1 MTMRVLVA
9 EDDDRI
15 AETLTTS
22 LERAG
27 FRVERERDGE
37 VAWYR
42 GDCEAYDAIILDLGL
57 PQMDGL
63 SVLKRWRK
71 AGRLTPVLI
80 LTARGQW
87 EERVDGI
94 EAGADDYV
102 VKPFHVQEIVAR
114 LRALVRRANGL
125 ASSRVQF
132 GKYTLDLRTMEVSTA
147 EMPMDLT
154 PQEFKLV
161 SYLVHR
167 RGQVISQLE
176 ITEHIYNQDYERD
189 SNAVEVL
196 VARVRKRLGADV
208 IKTRRGFG
216 YSLGDGY

>member
-1 MTMRVLVA
+1 MRVLVA

-22 LERAG
+22 LEKAG

-42 GDCEAYDAIILDLGL
+42 GDSESYDVIILDLGL

-63 SVLKRWRK
+63 TVLKRWRN

-125 ASSRVQF
+125 AASRISF
-132 GKYTLDLRTMEVSTA
+132 GKYLLDLRTMEVTA
-147 EMPMDLT
+147 DGVPMDLT

-176 ITEHIYNQDYERD
+176 ITEHIYNQDFERD
-189 SNAVEVL
+189 SNVVEVL
-196 VARVRKRLGADV
+196 VARVRKRLGPDV

-216 YSLGDGY
+216 YALGDGY

>member
-1 MTMRVLVA
+1 MRVLIA
-9 EDDDRI
+9 EDDSRI
-15 AETLTTS
+15 AETLAAS
-22 LERAG
+22 LSKAG
-27 FRVERERDGE
+27 FGVERESDGE
-37 VAWYR
+37 VAWFR
-42 GDCEAYDAIILDLGL
+42 GDTEPFDAIVLDLGL
-57 PQMDGL
+57 PQIDGL
-63 SVLKRWRK
+63 TILKRWRN

-125 ASSRVQF
+125 ATSRIPF
-132 GKYTLDLRTMEVSTA
+132 GKYVLDLRTMEVTQDGV
-147 EMPMDLT
+147 PMDLT
-154 PQEFKLV
+154 PQEFKLI

-216 YSLGDGY
+216 YALGDGF

>member
-1 MTMRVLVA
+1 MRILIA

-15 AETLTTS
+15 AEMLATALTK
-22 LERAG
+22 AG
-27 FRVERERDGE
+27 FGVERESDGE
-37 VAWYR
+37 IAWYR
-42 GDCEAYDAIILDLGL
+42 GDTEPYDAIILDLGL
-57 PQMDGL
+57 PQIDGL
-63 SVLKRWRK
+63 SILKRWRS

-125 ASSRVQF
+125 ASSRVPF
-132 GKYTLDLRTMEVSTA
+132 GKYLLDLRTMEVT
-147 EMPMDLT
+147 EDGMPMELT
-154 PQEFKLV
+154 PQEFKLI

-196 VARVRKRLGADV
+196 VARLRKRLGSDV
-208 IKTRRGFG
+208 VKTRRGFG
-216 YSLGDGY
+216 YALGDGY

>member
-1 MTMRVLVA
+1 MRVLVV

-15 AETLTTS
+15 AETLGTS
-22 LERAG
+22 LKRAG
-27 FRVERERDGE
+27 FAVEREADGE
-37 VAWYR
+37 AAWFR
-42 GDCEAYDAIILDLGL
+42 GDSENYDAIILDLGL
-57 PQMDGL
+57 PQIDGL
-63 SVLKRWRK
+63 TILKRWRS

-102 VKPFHVQEIVAR
+102 VKPFHMQEIVAR

-125 ASSRVQF
+125 ATSRIPF
-132 GKYTLDLRTMEVSTA
+132 GRYMLDMRTMEVTA
-147 EMPMDLT
+147 DGMPMDLT

-161 SYLVHR
+161 SYLIHR
-167 RGQVISQLE
+167 RGQVVSQLE

-196 VARVRKRLGADV
+196 VARLRKRLGQDV
-208 IKTRRGFG
+208 VKTRRGFG
-216 YSLGDGY
+216 YLLGDGY

>member
-1 MTMRVLVA
+1 MRVLVA

-15 AETLTTS
+15 ADTLVLS
-22 LERAG
+22 LGKAG
-27 FRVERERDGE
+27 FSVERERDGE
-37 VAWYR
+37 VVWFR
-42 GDCEAYDAIILDLGL
+42 GDSENFDVIVLDLGL
-57 PQMDGL
+57 PQIDGL
-63 SVLKRWRK
+63 TVLKRWRA
-71 AGRLTPVLI
+71 AGHLTPVLI

-102 VKPFHVQEIVAR
+102 VKPFHMQEIVAR

-125 ASSRVQF
+125 ASSRVAF
-132 GKYTLDLRTMEVSTA
+132 GKYLLDLRTMEVTA
-147 EMPMDLT
+147 DGVPMELT

-176 ITEHIYNQDYERD
+176 ITEHIYNQDFERD

-196 VARVRKRLGADV
+196 VARVRKRLGSDV

-216 YSLGDGY
+216 YLLGDGY

>member
-1 MTMRVLVA
+1 MRVLIA

-15 AETLTTS
+15 AETLMTS
-22 LERAG
+22 LGKAG
-27 FRVERERDGE
+27 FSVERERDGE
-37 VAWYR
+37 VAWFR
-42 GDCEAYDAIILDLGL
+42 GDTEPYDAIILDLGL
-57 PQMDGL
+57 PQIDGL
-63 SVLKRWRK
+63 TILKRRRK
-71 AGRLTPVLI
+71 AGRLSPVLI

-125 ASSRVQF
+125 ASSRIAF
-132 GKYTLDLRTMEVSTA
+132 GKYLLDLRTMEVTSDG
-147 EMPMDLT
+147 MPMELT
-154 PQEFKLV
+154 PQEFKLI

-196 VARVRKRLGADV
+196 VARVRKRLGPDV
-208 IKTRRGFG
+208 VKTRRGFG
-216 YSLGDGY
+216 YTLGDGY

>member
-1 MTMRVLVA
+1 MRILVA

-22 LERAG
+22 LTKAG
-27 FRVERERDGE
+27 FGVERERDGE
-37 VAWYR
+37 VAWFR
-42 GDCEAYDAIILDLGL
+42 GDTEVYDAIILDLGL
-57 PQMDGL
+57 PQIDGL
-63 SVLKRWRK
+63 TILKRWRA

-125 ASSRVQF
+125 ASSRIVF
-132 GKYTLDLRTMEVSTA
+132 GKYLLDLRTMEVTIDG
-147 EMPMDLT
+147 MPMDLT

-167 RGQVISQLE
+167 RGRVISQLE
-176 ITEHIYNQDYERD
+176 ITEHIYNQDFERE

-216 YSLGDGY
+216 YALGDGY

>member
-1 MTMRVLVA
+1 MRVLVA

-27 FRVERERDGE
+27 FRVDRERDGE

-42 GDCEAYDAIILDLGL
+42 GESEAYDVIILDLGL

-63 SVLKRWRK
+63 TVLKRWRS

-125 ASSRVQF
+125 ASSRIAF
-132 GKYTLDLRTMEVSTA
+132 GKYLLDLRTMEVTA
-147 EMPMDLT
+147 EGAPMDLT

-196 VARVRKRLGADV
+196 VARVRKRLGAAV

-216 YSLGDGY
+216 YTLGEGY

>member
-1 MTMRVLVA
+1 MRVLIA

-15 AETLTTS
+15 AEILTTS
-22 LERAG
+22 LGKAG
-27 FRVERERDGE
+27 FGVERERDGE
-37 VAWYR
+37 IAWYR
-42 GDCEAYDAIILDLGL
+42 GDTEAFDAVVLDLGL
-57 PQMDGL
+57 PQMDGITI
-63 SVLKRWRK
+63 LKRWRS

-114 LRALVRRANGL
+114 LRALVRRANGV
-125 ASSRVQF
+125 ATPRIAF
-132 GKYTLDLRTMEVSTA
+132 GRFLLDLRTMEVTA
-147 EMPMDLT
+147 DGMPMDLT
-154 PQEFKLV
+154 PQEFKLI

-176 ITEHIYNQDYERD
+176 ITEHIYNQDYERE

-216 YSLGDGY
+216 YALGDGY

>member
-1 MTMRVLVA
+1 MRVLIA

-15 AETLTTS
+15 AEVLMVS
-22 LERAG
+22 LGKAG
-27 FRVERERDGE
+27 FGVERERDGE
-37 VAWYR
+37 VAWFR
-42 GDCEAYDAIILDLGL
+42 GDTEAFDAIVLDLGL

-63 SVLKRWRK
+63 TILKRWRG
-71 AGRLTPVLI
+71 AGKLTPVLI

-102 VKPFHVQEIVAR
+102 VKPFHVLEIVAR

-125 ASSRVQF
+125 ATSRIVF
-132 GKYTLDLRTMEVSTA
+132 GKYVMDLRTMEVTA
-147 EMPMDLT
+147 DGMPMDLT

-167 RGQVISQLE
+167 RGQVISQLA

-216 YSLGDGY
+216 YALGDGY

>member
-1 MTMRVLVA
+1 MRVLVA

-15 AETLTTS
+15 ADMLATALTK
-22 LERAG
+22 AG
-27 FRVERERDGE
+27 FGVERESDGE
-37 VAWYR
+37 IAWYR
-42 GDCEAYDAIILDLGL
+42 GDTEPYDAIVLDLGL
-57 PQMDGL
+57 PQIDGL
-63 SVLKRWRK
+63 TILKRWRS

-125 ASSRVQF
+125 ASSRVPF
-132 GKYTLDLRTMEVSTA
+132 GKYLLDLRTMEVT
-147 EMPMDLT
+147 EDGMPMDLT
-154 PQEFKLV
+154 PQEFKLI

-176 ITEHIYNQDYERD
+176 ITEHIYHQDYERD

-196 VARVRKRLGADV
+196 VARVRKRLGPEV
-208 IKTRRGFG
+208 VKTRRGFG
-216 YSLGDGY
+216 YVLGDGF

>member
-1 MTMRVLVA
+1 MRVLIA

-15 AETLTTS
+15 AETLIAS
-22 LERAG
+22 LSKAG
-27 FRVERERDGE
+27 FGVERERDGE
-37 VAWYR
+37 IAWFR
-42 GDCEAYDAIILDLGL
+42 GETEPYDAIVLDLGL
-57 PQMDGL
+57 PQIDGL
-63 SVLKRWRK
+63 TILKRWRS

-125 ASSRVQF
+125 ASSRIAF
-132 GKYTLDLRTMEVSTA
+132 GKYLLDLRTMEVTA
-147 EMPMDLT
+147 DGMPMDLT

-167 RGQVISQLE
+167 RGQVVSQLE

-216 YSLGDGY
+216 YALGDGF

>member
-1 MTMRVLVA
+1 MRVLIA

-22 LERAG
+22 LGKAG
-27 FRVERERDGE
+27 FGVERERDGE
-37 VAWYR
+37 IAWYR
-42 GDCEAYDAIILDLGL
+42 GDTEAFDAVVLDLGL
-57 PQMDGL
+57 PQMDGITI
-63 SVLKRWRK
+63 LKRWRK
-71 AGRLTPVLI
+71 AGRLSPVLI

-125 ASSRVQF
+125 ASSRITF
-132 GKYTLDLRTMEVSTA
+132 GKYLLDLRTMEVTA
-147 EMPMDLT
+147 DGMPMDLT
-154 PQEFKLV
+154 PQEFKLI

-176 ITEHIYNQDYERD
+176 ITEHIYNQDYERE

-216 YSLGDGY
+216 YALGDGY

>member
-1 MTMRVLVA
+1 MRVLIA

-15 AETLTTS
+15 AETLVAS
-22 LERAG
+22 LSKAG
-27 FRVERERDGE
+27 FGVERERDGE
-37 VAWYR
+37 IAWFR
-42 GDCEAYDAIILDLGL
+42 GDTEPYDAIVLDLGL
-57 PQMDGL
+57 PQIDGL
-63 SVLKRWRK
+63 TILKRWRS

-125 ASSRVQF
+125 ASSRIAF
-132 GKYTLDLRTMEVSTA
+132 GKYLLDLRTMEVTA
-147 EMPMDLT
+147 DGMPMDLT

-167 RGQVISQLE
+167 RGQVVSQLE

-196 VARVRKRLGADV
+196 VARVRKRLGVDV

-216 YSLGDGY
+216 YALGDGF

>member
-1 MTMRVLVA
+1 MRVLVA

-22 LERAG
+22 LAKAG

-37 VAWYR
+37 IAWYR
-42 GDCEAYDAIILDLGL
+42 GDTESYDAIILDLGL

-63 SVLKRWRK
+63 TVLKRWRS

-125 ASSRVQF
+125 ASSRIGF
-132 GKYTLDLRTMEVSTA
+132 GRYLLDLRTMEVSVDG
-147 EMPMDLT
+147 MPMDLT

-216 YSLGDGY
+216 YALGDGY

>member
-1 MTMRVLVA
+1 MRVLIA

-15 AETLTTS
+15 AETLTTA
-22 LERAG
+22 LRKAG
-27 FRVERERDGE
+27 FGVERERDGE
-37 VAWYR
+37 VAWFR
-42 GDCEAYDAIILDLGL
+42 GDTEAYDAIVLDLGL
-57 PQMDGL
+57 PQIDGL
-63 SVLKRWRK
+63 TILRRWRK

-125 ASSRVQF
+125 ASSRVAF
-132 GKYTLDLRTMEVSTA
+132 GKYLLDLRTMEVTA
-147 EMPMDLT
+147 DGVPMELT

-167 RGQVISQLE
+167 RGHVISQLE

-216 YSLGDGY
+216 YALGDGF

>member
-1 MTMRVLVA
+1 MRILVA

-15 AETLTTS
+15 AEMLATALS
-22 LERAG
+22 KAG
-27 FRVERERDGE
+27 FGVDRESDGE

-42 GDCEAYDAIILDLGL
+42 GDTEPYDAIILDLGL
-57 PQMDGL
+57 PQIDGL
-63 SVLKRWRK
+63 SILKRWRS

-125 ASSRVQF
+125 ASSRVPF
-132 GKYTLDLRTMEVSTA
+132 GKYLLDLRTMEVT
-147 EMPMDLT
+147 EDGMPMDLT
-154 PQEFKLV
+154 PQEFKLI

-196 VARVRKRLGADV
+196 VARVRKRLGPEV
-208 IKTRRGFG
+208 VKTRRGFG
-216 YSLGDGY
+216 YVLGDGF

>member
-1 MTMRVLVA
+1 MRVLIA

-15 AETLTTS
+15 AETLVAS
-22 LERAG
+22 LSKAG
-27 FRVERERDGE
+27 FGVERERDGE
-37 VAWYR
+37 IAWFR
-42 GDCEAYDAIILDLGL
+42 GDTEPYDAIVLDLGL
-57 PQMDGL
+57 PQIDGL
-63 SVLKRWRK
+63 TILKRWRS

-125 ASSRVQF
+125 ASSRIAF
-132 GKYTLDLRTMEVSTA
+132 GKYLLDLRTMEVTA
-147 EMPMDLT
+147 DGMPMDLT

-167 RGQVISQLE
+167 RGQVVSQLE

-216 YSLGDGY
+216 YALGDGF